1 MHYMHRKDEV
11 RTDILALDDAVLDRA
26 SKTLAGLLLVA
37 VIERS
42 IEETVALLDRVVDGL
57 VPICRE
63 LLFCGRFRCRRT
75 YVCAGG
81 LVDLVV

>member
-1 MHYMHRKDEV
+1 MQFV
-11 RTDILALDDAVLDRA
+11 GLLTDILTLHKAILDRA
-26 SKTLAGLLLVA
+26 GETLTSLLLVA

-42 IEETVALLDRVVDGL
+42 IEETVALLDCVVDGL

-63 LLFCGRFRCRRT
+63 LLFFGRFRCRRT

>member
-1 MHYMHRKDEV
+1 MAYHVENGL
-11 RTDILALDDAVLDRA
+11 TDILTLHKAILDRA
-26 SKTLAGLLLVA
+26 GETFTSLLLVA

-42 IEETVALLDRVVDGL
+42 IEETVALLDRVVNGL

-75 YVCAGG
+75 YVCAGS